1 MEVGYGICYHRNVE
15 DASVEKDD
23 TPTPP
28 KPSNVEQSPV
38 PYEPDEADTHASL
51 TLEELILVTDPSS
64 SINRSSNAPRT
75 EASI

>member
-51 TLEELILVTDPSS
+51 TLEELT
-64 SINRSSNAPRT
+64 
-75 EASI
+75 